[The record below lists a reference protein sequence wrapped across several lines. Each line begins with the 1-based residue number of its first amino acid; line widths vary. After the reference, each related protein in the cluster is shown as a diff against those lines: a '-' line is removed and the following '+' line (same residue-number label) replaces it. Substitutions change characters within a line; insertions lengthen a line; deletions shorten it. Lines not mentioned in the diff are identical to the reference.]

1 MSNTCLPGLQ
11 GFPIQISG
19 WTSEVESE
27 REKFKIPNDISLQ
40 FSPSAVPMNYLSD
53 QGTFQIQ
60 GTNTFFMGGTQF
72 IVRMVRISVSKQEG
86 LSLNRSTLPYME
98 LHIWGV
104 PVHTATN
111 QNQIALLDIPVWEG
125 PMTTPAGNALLNAK
139 RGNATSLEALI
150 PSGTDLYNYP
160 ADVMRYTTC
169 VETDAS
175 NSINIT
181 VAYWMNGM
189 VIVQDQINKVFPRPL
204 PMYGIPMF
212 GSYKF
217 LSTYERTE
225 SGKGNRRYNTEK
237 GMSIPYSTSVVLSVA
252 TAEVRNGFRFISNFV
267 NVQTARARGLPSVQG
282 MKCIKVDRKR
292 DIKNGKLI
300 IDPATGQRLEDMDK
314 EAQDASEVDIPSTT
328 TSTRKIMETIF
339 IILGI
344 ILGCSMLGFVLYLIY
359 YNFVTRKSVGE
370 IPTPDNIEEL
380 AAALGPQAGK

>member
-19 WTSEVESE
+19 WTSEAESE

-53 QGTFQIQ
+53 QGTFQLQ

-72 IVRMVRISVSKQEG
+72 SVRVVRLSVSKQEG
-86 LSLNRSTLPYME
+86 LSLNRTTMPYME

-111 QNQIALLDIPVWEG
+111 QNQIALLCIPVWEG
-125 PMTTPAGNALLNAK
+125 PMSTPAGTALLNAK
-139 RGNATSLEALI
+139 RGNATTLEAFI
-150 PSGTDLYNYP
+150 PTGTDLYKFP
-160 ADVMRYTTC
+160 ADIMRYTTC
-169 VETDAS
+169 VETDGPKS
-175 NSINIT
+175 MNIV

-189 VIVQDQINKVFPRPL
+189 TIIQDELNKTFPRPL
-204 PMYGIPMF
+204 PLFGIPLLS
-212 GSYKF
+212 SYKF
-217 LSTYERTE
+217 LTSYERTE
-225 SGKGNRRYNTEK
+225 SGKGNRRYDMER

-252 TAEVRNGFRFISNFV
+252 TPEVRNGFRYISNFV
-267 NVQTARARGLPSVQG
+267 NTQTARSRGLPSAQG
-282 MKCIKVDRKR
+282 MKCIKIDRKR

-300 IDPATGQRLEDMDK
+300 IDPATGERLEDMDK
-314 EAQDASEVDIPSTT
+314 EAEDASGIDVPST
-328 TSTRKIMETIF
+328 STPIRKVMEIVF
-339 IILGI
+339 IVIGV

-359 YNFVTRKSVGE
+359 YNFVTRKSLGE
-370 IPTPDNIEEL
+370 VPTPDNIEEL

>member
-53 QGTFQIQ
+53 TGTFQFQ
-60 GTNTFFMGGTQF
+60 GNNTFFMGGTQF
-72 IVRMVRISVSKQEG
+72 IVRMVRLSVSKQEG
-86 LSLNRSTLPYME
+86 LSLNRSTMPYME

-111 QNQIALLDIPVWEG
+111 QNQIALLCIPVWEG
-125 PMTTPAGNALLNAK
+125 AMTTPAGAALLNAK
-139 RGNATSLEALI
+139 RGNSTMLEALI
-150 PSGTDLYNYP
+150 PSGRDVYNYP

-169 VETDAS
+169 VETDS
-175 NSINIT
+175 TNSINIA

-189 VIVQDQINKVFPRPL
+189 TIVQNELNKVFPRPM
-204 PMYGIPMF
+204 PIFGIPMF
-212 GSYKF
+212 SSYKF
-217 LSTYERTE
+217 LTTYERTE
-225 SGKGNRRYNTEK
+225 SGKGNRRYDTEK
-237 GMSIPYSTSVVLSVA
+237 GISIPYSTSVVLSVA

-267 NVQTARARGLPSVQG
+267 NAQTARARGLPSVQG
-282 MKCIKVDRKR
+282 MKCIKIDRKR

-314 EAQDASEVDIPSTT
+314 EAEDASGVDVPSTT

-339 IILGI
+339 IIIGV
-344 ILGCSMLGFVLYLIY
+344 ILGCCMLGFVLYLVY

-380 AAALGPQAGK
+380 AAALGPQAAK